1 MRNLIISTLLV
12 LALLL
17 PAAAAANPVTRQ
29 QAQHNALTFLESK
42 GKSINSSTLRH
53 APSRSSS
60 TITESYYVFNIGEGE
75 GYVIAA
81 GDDCAPAILG
91 YADSG
96 YIDVDSLP
104 ENMKSWLEEYARQV
118 QFMQEQGY
126 PSSSQTVLSSNRPA
140 ISPLLTSLWGQD
152 YPYNM
157 NCPDFFGM
165 DNSVSGC
172 VATAMAQVMYYHR
185 RNSVSQTTATIP
197 AYTCKRSWTFGN
209 ESYQISV
216 DSIPAGAVIDWNAML
231 DEYYGYEPS
240 RQREAVANLMKYCG
254 ASVKMDYAN
263 AYNGGSS
270 AYSRDVAVALKSY
283 FDYNVG
289 TSIQDRRYFSSDDE
303 WNDLIYAE
311 LQNSRPVYYSGSSSS
326 SGHAFVCDGF
336 DGAGYYHI
344 NWGWNG
350 SFDGYFLLTALNPT
364 GSSSSGYNQ
373 YQEALIYA
381 FPKLNSPSPSAI
393 INFAD
398 DNVKAIC
405 VQNWDFDG
413 DGQFSKAEAAAV
425 TTINNVFRNHR
436 EITSFNE
443 LQYFTGL
450 SRIGNSAFIGCREL
464 KSITLPG
471 TVTAIG
477 DDAFD
482 GCSNLI
488 SVVIPNTVTSIGDYA
503 FEGCIALTS
512 VPISSSVTTI
522 GNYAFSGCIGLTSV
536 TIPASVTSIG
546 SGAFSGCNNLT
557 RLVVSSRNTKYD
569 SRKDCNAIIETASN
583 TLIVGCAS
591 SFIPN
596 TVTSIGVRAFAH
608 CDSLTS
614 ITIPNSVI
622 SIGEWAFVA
631 CYNLSSLTIG
641 SSVTTIGE
649 YAFSG
654 CFGLTSVTI
663 PNSVTTI
670 GDWAF
675 YRCRDLTSLT
685 IGNSLTTI
693 GRYVFADCMSL
704 ASLTFGT
711 SVTTIG
717 DYAFYNC
724 SSLAR
729 LTIPNSVTTLGEYA
743 FYGCSGLTSVTI
755 PNSVT
760 TIGNGVF
767 MGCSGLTS
775 VTIPNSVTTIGN
787 GAFYGCSGLTSLTIP
802 TSVTAIGNSSF
813 SNCSGLMSLTIP
825 NSVTTIGNNAFYNC
839 CGLTS
844 VTLGNS
850 IISVGDGS
858 FYGCDGL
865 TSLTIPNSV
874 KFIGERAFAYCS
886 GLKRVTVGT
895 SVNSIGNGVFA
906 YCNRLMNIVV
916 NSGNPKY
923 DSRNNCNAVIEK
935 SSNALVIGCMN
946 TIIPSSVTSIGDHAF
961 YGCRSLTNLT
971 IPIVVTSIGEYAFFD
986 CSNLTNVT
994 FSTSLISIGVRAF
1007 SGCSGLTSVTLPNS
1021 VTDIGDYA
1029 FNSCT
1034 GLEWVTIPSSVTT
1047 IGRYVFAYC
1056 SGLKN
1061 VTIPTSVTSIGESAF
1076 MYCSALTRVTIP
1088 SSVTE
1093 LGYAAF
1099 AICQSLMD
1107 VYSYITDPS
1116 RVNFG
1121 RYVFYKQYE
1130 DYTGCTLHVPHGRAD
1145 AYQADENWSQYFEH
1159 IVDYMMQGDVNG
1171 DGTVNIADIN
1181 AVINIILRSGGYATA
1196 ADVNNDGAVNI
1207 ADINALIDTIL
1218 L

>member
-1 MRNLIISTLLV
+1 MRSLILSTLLL

-17 PAAAAANPVTRQ
+17 TATAVANPITRQ
-29 QAQHNALTFLESK
+29 QAQQNALTFLGSK

-60 TITESYYVFNIGEGE
+60 TATESYYVFNIGEGE

-140 ISPLLTSLWGQD
+140 ISPLLTSIWGQD

-165 DNSVSGC
+165 DYCVSGC

-185 RNSVSQTTATIP
+185 SSSVAQTTATIP
-197 AYTCKRSWTFGN
+197 AYTCRRSWTFGD
-209 ESYQISV
+209 EFYKIKV
-216 DSIPAGAVIDWNAML
+216 DSIPAGAVIDWNAMI
-231 DEYYGYEPS
+231 DEYYGNEPS

-311 LQNSRPVYYSGSSSS
+311 LRNSRPVYYSGSSNS

-350 SFDGYFLLTALNPT
+350 SYDGYFLLTALNPT
-364 GSSSSGYNQ
+364 GGLSTSGYNQ

-381 FPKLNSPSPSAI
+381 FPKPSSPTPSTVI
-393 INFAD
+393 DFAD
-398 DNVKAIC
+398 DNVRAVC

-425 TTINNVFRNHR
+425 TTINNVFRNNR

-450 SRIGNSAFIGCREL
+450 TRIGLDAFVGCREL
-464 KSITLPG
+464 TSITLPA

-477 DDAFD
+477 DYAFQ
-482 GCSNLI
+482 GCSNLTN
-488 SVVIPNTVTSIGDYA
+488 VVIPNTVTSIGDYA
-503 FEGCIALTS
+503 FQACGTLTS
-512 VPISSSVTTI
+512 MPISNSVTTI
-522 GNYAFSGCIGLTSV
+522 GSGAFAGCIGLTSV

-546 SGAFSGCNNLT
+546 SGAFYGCSNLT
-557 RLVVSSRNTKYD
+557 RLTVSSRNTKYD

-591 SFIPN
+591 SFIPSTVTSIGDWAFYGCRGLTSVTIPN
-596 TVTSIGVRAFAH
+596 SVTSIGVRAFAY
-608 CDSLTS
+608 CDSLTGV
-614 ITIPNSVI
+614 IIPNSVI
-622 SIGEWAFVA
+622 SIGDWAFIA
-631 CYNLSSLTIG
+631 CYGLSSLTIG
-641 SSVTTIGE
+641 NSVTTIGE

-654 CFGLTSVTI
+654 CYGLTSVTI
-663 PNSVTTI
+663 PNSVTFI

-675 YRCRDLTSLT
+675 YNCRDLSSVT
-685 IGNSLTTI
+685 IGNSLSTI
-693 GRYVFADCMSL
+693 GQYVFANCRNLS
-704 ASLTFGT
+704 SVTFGTSVTAIGDYAFYSCSGLTRLTIPNTVTSLGNYTFCGCIGLTSVTIPT

-717 DYAFYNC
+717 DGVFNGC
-724 SSLAR
+724 SGLTGV
-729 LTIPNSVTTLGEYA
+729 TIPNSVTSIGRGA
-743 FYGCSGLTSVTI
+743 FYGCRNMTSMTLGNSVISIGERAFYVCEGLTSVTI
-755 PNSVT
+755 PNSVKS
-760 TIGNGVF
+760 IGE
-767 MGCSGLTS
+767 
-775 VTIPNSVTTIGN
+775 
-787 GAFYGCSGLTSLTIP
+787 GAFYGCI
-802 TSVTAIGNSSF
+802 
-813 SNCSGLMSLTIP
+813 
-825 NSVTTIGNNAFYNC
+825 
-839 CGLTS
+839 
-844 VTLGNS
+844 
-850 IISVGDGS
+850 
-858 FYGCDGL
+858 
-865 TSLTIPNSV
+865 
-874 KFIGERAFAYCS
+874 
-886 GLKRVTVGT
+886 GLKRVTIGA
-895 SVNSIGNGVFA
+895 SVNSIGVGAFA
-906 YCNRLMNIVV
+906 YCNRLMSIVV

-923 DSRNNCNAVIEK
+923 DSRNNCNAIIEK
-935 SSNALVIGCMN
+935 TSNTLVVGCMN
-946 TIIPSSVTSIGDHAF
+946 TMIPSSVTVIGDDAF
-961 YGCRSLTNLT
+961 YGCHGLTSLT
-971 IPIVVTSIGEYAFFD
+971 IPNVVTSIGNYAFFD
-986 CSNLTNVT
+986 CSNLTSVT
-994 FSTSLISIGVRAF
+994 IPNSVISIGVRAF
-1007 SGCSGLTSVTLPNS
+1007 SGCRGLTGLTIPNS
-1021 VTDIGDYA
+1021 VTTIGDYA
-1029 FNSCT
+1029 FNNCT

-1056 SGLKN
+1056 SSLIN
-1061 VTIPTSVTSIGESAF
+1061 MTIPTSVTSIDESAF
-1076 MYCSALTRVTIP
+1076 MYCSALKRVTIP
-1088 SSVTE
+1088 STVTE
-1093 LGYAAF
+1093 LGFGAF
-1099 AICQSLMD
+1099 AACQNLKD

-1116 RVNFG
+1116 RVNVG
-1121 RYVFYKQYE
+1121 SYAFYKQYE
-1130 DYTGCTLHVPHGRAD
+1130 EYTGCTLHVPHGRAD
-1145 AYQADENWSQYFEH
+1145 AYQADENWSRYFDH

-1181 AVINIILRSGGYATA
+1181 AVIDIILRSGGYTTA

-1207 ADINALIDTIL
+1207 ADINALIDSIL